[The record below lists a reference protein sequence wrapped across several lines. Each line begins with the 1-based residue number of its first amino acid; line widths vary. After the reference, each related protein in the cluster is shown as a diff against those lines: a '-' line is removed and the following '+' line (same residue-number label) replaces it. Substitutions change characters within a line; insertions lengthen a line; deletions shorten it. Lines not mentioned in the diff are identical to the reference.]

1 MFDFQKLEVYQKARH
16 IHKKVIQFL
25 MKYKD
30 VPPRLRDQLSRA
42 SLSVMLLIAEGAGRF
57 TKADKKHFYIQA
69 RASVFETIACFE
81 ACFDLNFLSEIELK
95 ELNDEYENVSKMLF
109 GLIEK

>member
-1 MFDFQKLEVYQKARH
+1 MFDFQKLDVYQKARKM
-16 IHKKVIQFL
+16 HKNVMQFL

-57 TKADKKHFYIQA
+57 TKADKKHFYIQS
-69 RASVFETIACFE
+69 RASTFETVACLE
-81 ACFDLNFLSEIELK
+81 ACSDFNFLSDAEFK
-95 ELNDEYENVSKMLF
+95 EFNDGYEDISKMLF
-109 GLIEK
+109 GLIGQ